1 MKYSFIII
9 FFLFSFV
16 AQAQIKMNGKVV
28 DSETQKPLEG
38 ITIYLSHTTNGTTT
52 NAKGEF
58 QLEHVKPGKY
68 ELVATSLN
76 YEDYVISV
84 QVGLTNESIVI
95 LLKPTS
101 NQLKEVVVEPYDEN
115 GWDKWGDAFKSY
127 FIGSDILALNCV
139 FTNPEVVRFKFGS
152 NSNKLRAFTNE
163 KLIFENNELGY
174 RVIYLLSK
182 FEIDFNN
189 NTFSFKGYPLFEELK
204 SSSTKQMAKWNL
216 ARNEAYKGSLRQ
228 FVRSLYFNQLAKDGF
243 EIRRIKGV
251 TKEEQNRVREV
262 SKQKI
267 VNANKD
273 SVGYFNSV
281 KNMGFDEHSVVVNK
295 IIQRDSLINNAAEP
309 NAKLFY
315 FKDNLQVLFLNKKI
329 PNEYAKTLPIYRANE
344 LTRTEISLRLN
355 NSILIYPNGNYYNGL
370 DLLTDGYWAW
380 SEKVATMLPSDF
392 APSKN

>member
-1 MKYSFIII
+1 MKFAFTFILSI
-9 FFLFSFV
+9 LTFV
-16 AQAQIKMNGKVV
+16 VQAQIKMNGRVV

-38 ITIYLSHTTNGTTT
+38 VTIYLSHTTNGTTT

-84 QVGLTNESIVI
+84 QVGSTSESISI

-127 FIGSDILALNCV
+127 FIGSDLLALNCV

-204 SSSTKQMAKWNL
+204 SSSPKQVAKWNL
-216 ARNEAYKGSLRQ
+216 ARNEAYKGSLRH
-228 FVRSLYFNQLAKDGF
+228 FVRSLYLNQLAKDGF
-243 EIRRIKGV
+243 EVRRIKAV

-262 SKQKI
+262 LKQHLLQS
-267 VNANKD
+267 NKD
-273 SVGYFNSV
+273 TIDYYNSV
-281 KNMGFDEHSVVVNK
+281 KNMGFDEHAVVVNK
-295 IIQRDSLINNAAEP
+295 IIPRDSLISNASEP
-309 NAKLFY
+309 NAKSLY

-329 PNEYAKTLPIYRANE
+329 PHEYAKTLPVYRANE
-344 LTRTEISLRLN
+344 FTRTEISLRF
-355 NSILIYPNGNYYNGL
+355 SSPVLIYANGNYYNGL

-392 APSKN
+392 TQSKN

>member
-1 MKYSFIII
+1 MKYALSIL

-16 AQAQIKMNGKVV
+16 AQAQLKLNGRVV
-28 DSETQKPLEG
+28 DSETHKPLEG

-52 NAKGEF
+52 NAKGDF

-84 QVGLTNESIVI
+84 QVGSTNESISI

-127 FIGSDILALNCV
+127 FIGSDLLALNCV
-139 FTNPEVVRFKFGS
+139 FTNPEVVKFKFGS

-204 SSSTKQMAKWNL
+204 TNSPKQMAKWNL

-243 EIRRIKGV
+243 EVRSIKGV

-262 SKQKI
+262 SKQRWAN
-267 VNANKD
+267 VNKD
-273 SVGYFNSV
+273 SVDYFTSV
-281 KNMGFDEHSVVVNK
+281 KNRGFDEHAVVVNK
-295 IIQRDSLINNAAEP
+295 IIPRDSIISNAAEP

-344 LTRTEISLRLN
+344 FTRTEISLRLN
-355 NSILIYPNGNYYNGL
+355 NPITIYPNGNYYNGL

-392 APSKN
+392 TPSKN

>member
-1 MKYSFIII
+1 MRYPFIII